1 MKKSAIVLA
10 IGTTLGFGSA
20 IAETINVSLV
30 GEWFQGPGI
39 GSPSSADIG
48 LSTATWSY
56 DTLTGVV
63 SGNGLYIARSQIN
76 PLPSSHLFTRT
87 ISNLAVGGG
96 NAATAASYSCVDGAF
111 GPSVGA
117 HLCGN
122 YNFGGNFVNDS
133 TLVYGPGTSFS
144 RTIGGDDAAVGT
156 PQNLSQYD
164 GMTADWDGTT
174 LFVSNYD
181 FDTGGYNMT
190 FVEAVPIPAAA
201 WLFSS
206 ALGLL
211 SWIRHKRA

>member
-39 GSPSSADIG
+39 GSPSSADIS

-63 SGNGLYIARSQIN
+63 SGNGLYIAYSEIN
-76 PLPSSHLFTRT
+76 PLPSSSLFTRT
-87 ISNLAVGGG
+87 MSNLVVGGG
-96 NAATAASYSCVDGAF
+96 NLASAASYDCFDGMF
-111 GPSVGA
+111 GAGVGA
-117 HLCGN
+117 NLCGN
-122 YNFGGNFVNDS
+122 YNYGGNFVDDS

-144 RTIGGDDAAVGT
+144 RTIGGDDASVGT
-156 PQNLSQYD
+156 PQNISQYD
-164 GMTADWDGTT
+164 GMTSDWDGTT
-174 LFVSNYD
+174 LIVSNYD

-201 WLFSS
+201 WLFGS

-211 SWIRHKRA
+211 GWIRHKRA